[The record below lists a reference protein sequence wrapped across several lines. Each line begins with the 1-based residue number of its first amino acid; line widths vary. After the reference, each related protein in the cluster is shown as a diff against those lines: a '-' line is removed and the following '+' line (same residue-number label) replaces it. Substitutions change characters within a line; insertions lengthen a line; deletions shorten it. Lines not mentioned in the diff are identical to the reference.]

1 MDGSISQCLP
11 LAPGTTLVSSRSISS
26 SPWSL
31 AWRWTGGADGCFNRP
46 INLHQPFNM
55 IYDIAIIGAGP
66 GGADTAEYAA
76 GLGLNVIL
84 FEKNKV
90 GGVCLNEG
98 CVPTKALLHSA
109 HIYATAKEGRKY
121 AIQASEVTLELNKL
135 MARKTKILKKL
146 GAGIKMSLSSHGV
159 TLVEA
164 AAELQGKESDTFS
177 ISASGEIYQARHV
190 ILATGSEA
198 FVPPID
204 GLREGDYWTAREA
217 LQIEELPKSLV
228 VIGGGVIGME
238 FVSFFNTLG
247 VDVTVVEMLPKILG
261 PMDEEIS
268 AELQAAFA
276 KRGVKFLLSTKVTAV
291 RDGIVYAEI
300 PEGAVELP
308 AERILLSVGRRA
320 VTKGLGLEH
329 LDVALERGA
338 VAVDGY
344 MQTSVKGL
352 YAVGDVNGTSML
364 AHTATREG
372 VIAVDH
378 IMGKAEAMSYKAIP
392 GIVYTDPEVASVGQT
407 EQELR
412 SAGIDYEV
420 HKVPMTLSGRFVI
433 ENEMGSGT
441 CKLLTDKNG
450 VLLGAHLI
458 GNGASEIL
466 VPAIMAV
473 EMGMTLGE
481 LSRFVFPHPTIC
493 EILRSAAMH

>member
-1 MDGSISQCLP
+1 
-11 LAPGTTLVSSRSISS
+11 
-26 SPWSL
+26 
-31 AWRWTGGADGCFNRP
+31 
-46 INLHQPFNM
+46 M

-76 GLGLNVIL
+76 GLGLSVIL

-121 AIQASEVTLELNKL
+121 AVQASDITLELGKL
-135 MARKTKILKKL
+135 MARKNKILKKL
-146 GAGIKMSLSSHGV
+146 GAGIKMGLNGHGV
-159 TLVEA
+159 TLIESQ
-164 AAELQGKESDTFS
+164 AELAGKDGDIFS
-177 ISASGEIYQARHV
+177 VSASGEVYQARHV

-198 FVPPID
+198 FVPPIE

-217 LQIEELPKSLV
+217 LQIDELPKSLV

-268 AELQAAFA
+268 AELQSAFA

-291 RDGIVYAEI
+291 HDGIVYAET

-320 VTKGLGLEH
+320 VTRGLGLET
-329 LDVALERGA
+329 LDVATERGA
-338 VAVDGY
+338 IAVDRY
-344 MQTSVKGL
+344 MQSNVPSL

-372 VIAVDH
+372 VIAVQH
-378 IMGKAEAMSYKAIP
+378 IIGKPEEMSYKAIP
-392 GIVYTDPEVASVGQT
+392 GIVYTDPEVASVGAT
-407 EQELR
+407 EQELI
-412 SAGIDYEV
+412 AQGVEYEV

-441 CKLLTDKNG
+441 CKLLTDKSG

-473 EMGMTLGE
+473 EMGMTIQE

>member
-1 MDGSISQCLP
+1 
-11 LAPGTTLVSSRSISS
+11 
-26 SPWSL
+26 
-31 AWRWTGGADGCFNRP
+31 
-46 INLHQPFNM
+46 
-55 IYDIAIIGAGP
+55 
-66 GGADTAEYAA
+66 
-76 GLGLNVIL
+76 
-84 FEKNKV
+84 
-90 GGVCLNEG
+90 
-98 CVPTKALLHSA
+98 
-109 HIYATAKEGRKY
+109 
-121 AIQASEVTLELNKL
+121 
-135 MARKTKILKKL
+135 
-146 GAGIKMSLSSHGV
+146 MS
-159 TLVEA
+159 
-164 AAELQGKESDTFS
+164 
-177 ISASGEIYQARHV
+177 
-190 ILATGSEA
+190 
-198 FVPPID
+198 PPID

-291 RDGIVYAEI
+291 RDGIVYAET

>member
-1 MDGSISQCLP
+1 M
-11 LAPGTTLVSSRSISS
+11 
-26 SPWSL
+26 
-31 AWRWTGGADGCFNRP
+31 
-46 INLHQPFNM
+46 NM

-121 AIQASEVTLELNKL
+121 AIQTSDVALELSKL

-146 GAGIKMSLSSHGV
+146 GAGIKMSLNNHGV
-159 TLVEA
+159 TLIES
-164 AAELQGKESDTFS
+164 AAELHSKDGDIFT
-177 ISASGEIYQARHV
+177 ISAASEMYQARHV

-198 FVPPID
+198 FIPPIK
-204 GLREGDYWTAREA
+204 GLQEGDYWTAREA
-217 LQIEELPKSLV
+217 LQIDELPKSLV

-268 AELQAAFA
+268 TELQAAFA

-291 RDGIVYAEI
+291 CDGVVYADTPDGSI
-300 PEGAVELP
+300 ELP
-308 AERILLSVGRRA
+308 TERILLSVGRRA
-320 VTKGLGLEH
+320 ITRDLGLER
-329 LDVALERGA
+329 LGVTLERGA
-338 VAVDGY
+338 VAVDSH
-344 MQTSVKGL
+344 MQTNISGL
-352 YAVGDVNGTSML
+352 YAVGDINGTSML

-372 VIAVDH
+372 VIAVQH
-378 IMGKAEAMSYKAIP
+378 IVGAPQEMSYKAIP

-407 EQELR
+407 EQELV
-412 SAGIDYEV
+412 AKGIDYVV

-433 ENEMGSGT
+433 ENEMGNGT
-441 CKLLTDKNG
+441 CKLLTDNAG

-458 GNGASEIL
+458 GNGSSEIL

-473 EMGMTLGE
+473 EMGMTIEE